1 VIEEFGVDLTNEKTI
16 NDLITK
22 HAKDIAVVWNLAAPL
37 SVETAADPSV
47 AAKVTVGGFESLIKA
62 MDTANMPA
70 STKICFSDSIGSYGR
85 SAPRENATA
94 DWLVANPE

>member
-1 VIEEFGVDLTNEKTI
+1 M
-16 NDLITK
+16 
-22 HAKDIAVVWNLAAPL
+22 AAPL
-37 SVETAADPSV
+37 SVETAKDPNKADD
-47 AAKVTVGGFESLIKA
+47 VTVKGFERLIKA
-62 MDTANMPA
+62 MDIAKMPA